1 MLWLWLLISGVP
13 IRVSFIRIGYK
24 LSMDIRTSI
33 FNNRLKSYIIPVLN
47 TNHNLK
53 TSIKSRV
60 HWLVKI
66 YVLLLTIKSYYLK
79 NWPTNRRC
87 VLSSRV
93 TLRLCFRR
101 YLVSIFEVWIYAPYL
116 NSVSCLEAK
125 WNRLQGINITNFIDT
140 GIYTIN
146 TSTNIQTNIT
156 LILNENIVKWNT

>member
-1 MLWLWLLISGVP
+1 MSLFEEHLY
-13 IRVSFIRIGYK
+13 VSIGYL

-33 FNNRLKSYIIPVLN
+33 FNIRLKSYIIPVLN

-66 YVLLLTIKSYYLK
+66 YVLLLTIKLYHLK
-79 NWPTNRRC
+79 NWSTNRCC

-93 TLRLCFRR
+93 TLHLYYIMFSV